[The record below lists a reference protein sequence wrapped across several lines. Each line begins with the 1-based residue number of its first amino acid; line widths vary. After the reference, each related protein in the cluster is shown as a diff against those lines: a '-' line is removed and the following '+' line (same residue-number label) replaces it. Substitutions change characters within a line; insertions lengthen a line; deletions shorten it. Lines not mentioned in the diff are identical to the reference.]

1 MTIASMYLSRI
12 LEFMIKTWKNIVFI
26 FASIAISTN
35 IFGKI
40 ELIDRVVAVVDSGVI
55 MESQL
60 NARVEEILIR
70 LKSDK
75 AELPPL
81 NLLEEQ
87 VLDRLIIEEIQLQIA
102 ERAGI
107 KISDSE
113 LNQTLSRV
121 SAQNN
126 LSLDD
131 FRIKLE
137 EEGTSYKS
145 FRDTIRKELI
155 IQRVQRGK
163 VGAKID
169 ISEQELENFI
179 NSEEG
184 KTQLAEQYNVQHIL
198 LSVKSGLT
206 EEEVGEI
213 QNNANSLIERLNNG
227 ESFEKLA
234 ASYSS
239 GQNALEGGFLGW
251 RTSAELPSLFA
262 QVVSE
267 LKVGEVAQPVRS
279 GAGFHI
285 LKLTDKRGNTVKF
298 LDQTLARHI
307 LVQPS
312 EIRTEKQ
319 TEELIN
325 DIYTR
330 LEDGEDFKQL
340 ARQFSED
347 PGSKMDGGELGWSNP
362 GDYDPAFETTL
373 NATKIG
379 QVSQPVKSSFGWHI
393 IEVMDRRNEDVSQEE
408 QKNRAYQ
415 IIFKRKFEQELQST
429 LIELRAEAYVDIKLT
444 S

>member
-1 MTIASMYLSRI
+1 MKLKFSIKSI
-12 LEFMIKTWKNIVFI
+12 NQIKTFPFLTACCLLLSLNIH
-26 FASIAISTN
+26 S
-35 IFGKI
+35 KI
-40 ELIDRVVAVVDSGVI
+40 ELLDRVVAVVDSGVI

-60 NARVEEILIR
+60 NSRVEEILQR
-70 LKSDK
+70 LKNDN

-81 NLLEEQ
+81 NLIEEQ

-102 ERAGI
+102 DRAGI

-113 LNQTLSRV
+113 LNQTLARV
-121 SAQNN
+121 AAQNN
-126 LSLDD
+126 LSLEE

-137 EEGTSYKS
+137 GEGTSYRS

-169 ISEQELENFI
+169 ISEQEIENFI

-198 LSVKSGLT
+198 LSVSRGST
-206 EEEVGEI
+206 EKEIEEI
-213 QNNANSLIERLNNG
+213 KINANSLISRLNDG

-234 ASYSS
+234 ASFSA
-239 GQNALEGGFLGW
+239 GQNALEGGYLGW
-251 RTSAELPSLFA
+251 RTEAELPSLFA
-262 QVVSE
+262 EVVTE
-267 LKVGEVAQPVRS
+267 LKVGEIASPLRS

-285 LKLTDKRGNTVKF
+285 LKLIDKRGNTVKF

-312 EIRTEKQ
+312 EIRTENQ
-319 TEELIN
+319 AEELIN
-325 DIYTR
+325 TIYER
-330 LEDGEDFKQL
+330 LTSGEDFKQL
-340 ARQFSED
+340 ARQYSED
-347 PGSKMDGGELGWSNP
+347 PGTKMDGGELGWSNP
-362 GDYDPAFETTL
+362 GDYDPAFEQTL

-379 QVSQPVKSSFGWHI
+379 ELSKPVKSSFGWHV

-408 QKNRAYQ
+408 QKDRAFR
-415 IIFKRKFEQELQST
+415 IIFDRKFEQELQST
-429 LIELRAEAYVDIKLT
+429 LIELRAEAYVDIKLN

>member
-1 MTIASMYLSRI
+1 MNQLNILKTSFWTKKNFFVLLISLLASM
-12 LEFMIKTWKNIVFI
+12 
-26 FASIAISTN
+26 N
-35 IFGKI
+35 IFSKI

-60 NARVEEILIR
+60 NSRVEEILIR
-70 LKSDK
+70 LKSDTT
-75 AELPPL
+75 ELPPI

-87 VLDRLIIEEIQLQIA
+87 VLDRLIIEEIQLQLA
-102 ERAGI
+102 DRAGI

-121 SAQNN
+121 SSQNN
-126 LSLDD
+126 LSLED
-131 FRIKLE
+131 FRLKLE
-137 EEGTSYKS
+137 AEGTSYKS
-145 FRDTIRKELI
+145 FRDTIKKELI
-155 IQRVQRGK
+155 IQRVQRGRVGGK
-163 VGAKID
+163 VD
-169 ISEQELENFI
+169 ISEQEIENFI

-184 KTQLAEQYNVQHIL
+184 KSQLAEQYNVQHIL

-206 EEEVGEI
+206 EQQIEEIKDEA
-213 QNNANSLIERLNNG
+213 NNLITRLEG
-227 ESFEKLA
+227 DESFEKLA
-234 ASYSS
+234 TSYSS
-239 GQNALEGGFLGW
+239 GQEALEGGFLGW

-262 QVVSE
+262 NVVTE
-267 LKVGEVAQPVRS
+267 LKVGEVAQPLRS

-312 EIRTEKQ
+312 EIRTENQ
-319 TEELIN
+319 AEELIN
-325 DIYTR
+325 DIYER
-330 LEDGEDFKQL
+330 LTNGEDFKQL

-362 GDYDPAFETTL
+362 GDYDPIFEQTL
-373 NATKIG
+373 NATEIGKI
-379 QVSQPVKSSFGWHI
+379 SEPVQSSFGWHI
-393 IEVMDRRNEDVSQEE
+393 IEAMDRRNEDVSQEE

-444 S
+444 T

>member
-1 MTIASMYLSRI
+1 MDLTKILLIIISIKKKIALT
-12 LEFMIKTWKNIVFI
+12 LLGFLV
-26 FASIAISTN
+26 STN
-35 IFGKI
+35 TYTKI

-60 NARVEEILIR
+60 NSRVEEILIR
-70 LKSDK
+70 LKNDK

-87 VLDRLIIEEIQLQIA
+87 VLDRLIIEEIQLQLA
-102 ERAGI
+102 DRAGI

-121 SAQNN
+121 SSQNN
-126 LSLDD
+126 LSLEE
-131 FRIKLE
+131 FRLKLE
-137 EEGTSYKS
+137 AEGTSYKS
-145 FRDTIRKELI
+145 FRDTIKKELI

-184 KTQLAEQYNVQHIL
+184 RTQLAEQYNVQHIL
-198 LSVKSGLT
+198 LSVKSGLS
-206 EEEVGEI
+206 EI
-213 QNNANSLIERLNNG
+213 EIEAIENEAVSLLERLENG

-234 ASYSS
+234 ASYSA
-239 GQNALEGGFLGW
+239 GQKALEGGFLGW

-262 QVVSE
+262 EVVSG
-267 LKVGEVAQPVRS
+267 LTVGEVAQPVRS

-307 LVQPS
+307 LIQPS
-312 EIRTEKQ
+312 EIRTENQ
-319 TEELIN
+319 AEVLIN
-325 DIYTR
+325 DIYKR
-330 LEDGEDFKQL
+330 LKEGEDFKQL

-362 GDYDPAFETTL
+362 GDYDPAFEMTL
-373 NATKIG
+373 NATEIG
-379 QVSQPVKSSFGWHI
+379 QLSEPVKSSFGWHI

-415 IIFKRKFEQELQST
+415 IIFKRKFDQELQST

>member
-1 MTIASMYLSRI
+1 MKIKFSIKSI
-12 LEFMIKTWKNIVFI
+12 NQIKTFPFLTACCLILSLNIH
-26 FASIAISTN
+26 S
-35 IFGKI
+35 KI
-40 ELIDRVVAVVDSGVI
+40 ELLDRVVAVVDSGVI

-60 NARVEEILIR
+60 NSRVEEILQRI
-70 LKSDK
+70 KNDN

-81 NLLEEQ
+81 NLIEEQ

-102 ERAGI
+102 DRAGI

-113 LNQTLSRV
+113 LNQTLARV
-121 SAQNN
+121 AAQNN
-126 LSLDD
+126 LSLEE

-137 EEGTSYKS
+137 GEGTSYRS

-169 ISEQELENFI
+169 ISEQEIENFI

-198 LSVKSGLT
+198 LSVSRGST
-206 EEEVGEI
+206 EKEIEEI
-213 QNNANSLIERLNNG
+213 KINANSLISRLNGG
-227 ESFEKLA
+227 ENFEKLA
-234 ASYSS
+234 ASFSA
-239 GQNALEGGFLGW
+239 GQNALEGGYLGW
-251 RTSAELPSLFA
+251 RTEAELPSLFA
-262 QVVSE
+262 EVVTE
-267 LKVGEVAQPVRS
+267 LKVGEIASPLRS

-285 LKLTDKRGNTVKF
+285 LKLIDKRGNTVKF

-312 EIRTEKQ
+312 EIRTENQ
-319 TEELIN
+319 AEELIN
-325 DIYTR
+325 SIYER
-330 LEDGEDFKQL
+330 LTSGEDFKQL
-340 ARQFSED
+340 ARQYSED
-347 PGSKMDGGELGWSNP
+347 PGTKMDGGELGWSNP
-362 GDYDPAFETTL
+362 GDYDPAFEQTL

-379 QVSQPVKSSFGWHI
+379 ELSKPVKSSFGWHV

-408 QKNRAYQ
+408 QKDRAFR
-415 IIFKRKFEQELQST
+415 IIFDRKFEQELQST
-429 LIELRAEAYVDIKLT
+429 LIELRAEAYVDIKLN

>member
-1 MTIASMYLSRI
+1 MPMNQTISLKIAKTLLKRI
-12 LEFMIKTWKNIVFI
+12 YFVIGLFLISFNL
-26 FASIAISTN
+26 IA
-35 IFGKI
+35 KI
-40 ELIDRVVAVVDSGVI
+40 ELLDRVVAVVDSGII

-60 NARVEEILIR
+60 NSRVEEILVR

-87 VLDRLIIEEIQLQIA
+87 VLDRLIIEEIQLQLA

-113 LNQTLSRV
+113 LNQTLARV
-121 SAQNN
+121 ASQNN
-126 LSLDD
+126 LSLED

-137 EEGTSYKS
+137 GEGTSYKS

-163 VGAKID
+163 VGSKID

-198 LSVKSGLT
+198 LPVKSGSSELETT
-206 EEEVGEI
+206 EI
-213 QNNANSLIERLNNG
+213 KNNAESLIKRINDG
-227 ESFEKLA
+227 ENFEKLA

-251 RTSAELPSLFA
+251 RSSAELTSLFA
-262 QVVSE
+262 DAV
-267 LKVGEVAQPVRS
+267 LDMKVGEVSSPLKS

-285 LKLTDKRGNTVKF
+285 LKLIDKRGNTVKF

-312 EIRTEKQ
+312 EIRTENQ
-319 TEELIN
+319 AEELIN
-325 DIYTR
+325 SIYQR
-330 LEDGEDFKQL
+330 LVEGEDFKQL

-362 GDYDPAFETTL
+362 GDYDPAFEQAL
-373 NATKIG
+373 NATEIG
-379 QVSQPVKSSFGWHI
+379 QLSEPVKSSFGWHI

-429 LIELRAEAYVDIKLT
+429 LIELRAEAYVDIKLST
-444 S
+444 

>member
-1 MTIASMYLSRI
+1 MDLIKILLIITSIKKKIALT
-12 LEFMIKTWKNIVFI
+12 LLGFLV
-26 FASIAISTN
+26 STN
-35 IFGKI
+35 TYTKI

-60 NARVEEILIR
+60 NSRVEEILIR
-70 LKSDK
+70 LKNDK

-87 VLDRLIIEEIQLQIA
+87 VLDRLIIEEIQLQLA
-102 ERAGI
+102 DRAGI

-121 SAQNN
+121 SSQNN
-126 LSLDD
+126 LSLEE
-131 FRIKLE
+131 FRLKLE
-137 EEGTSYKS
+137 AEGTSYKS
-145 FRDTIRKELI
+145 FRDTIKKELI

-184 KTQLAEQYNVQHIL
+184 RTQLAEQYNVQHIL
-198 LSVKSGLT
+198 LSVKSGLS
-206 EEEVGEI
+206 EI
-213 QNNANSLIERLNNG
+213 EIEAIENEAVSLLERLENG

-234 ASYSS
+234 ASYSA
-239 GQNALEGGFLGW
+239 GQKALEGGFLGW

-262 QVVSE
+262 EVVSG
-267 LKVGEVAQPVRS
+267 LTVGEVAQPVRS

-285 LKLTDKRGNTVKF
+285 LKLTEKRGNTVKF

-312 EIRTEKQ
+312 EIRTENQ
-319 TEELIN
+319 AEVLIN
-325 DIYTR
+325 DIYKR
-330 LEDGEDFKQL
+330 LKEGEDFKQL

-362 GDYDPAFETTL
+362 GDYDPAFEMTL
-373 NATKIG
+373 NATEIG
-379 QVSQPVKSSFGWHI
+379 QLSEPVKSSFGWHI

-415 IIFKRKFEQELQST
+415 IIFKRKFDQELQST

>member
-1 MTIASMYLSRI
+1 MPMNQTISLKIAKTLLKRI
-12 LEFMIKTWKNIVFI
+12 YFVIGLFLISFNL
-26 FASIAISTN
+26 IA
-35 IFGKI
+35 KI
-40 ELIDRVVAVVDSGVI
+40 ELLDRVVAVVDSGII

-60 NARVEEILIR
+60 NSRVEEILVR

-87 VLDRLIIEEIQLQIA
+87 VLDRLIIEEIQLQLA

-113 LNQTLSRV
+113 LNQTLARV
-121 SAQNN
+121 ASQNN
-126 LSLDD
+126 LSLED

-137 EEGTSYKS
+137 GEGTSYKS

-163 VGAKID
+163 VGSKID

-198 LSVKSGLT
+198 LAVKSGSSELETT
-206 EEEVGEI
+206 EI
-213 QNNANSLIERLNNG
+213 KNNAELLIKRINDG
-227 ESFEKLA
+227 ENFEKLA

-251 RTSAELPSLFA
+251 RSSAELPSLFA
-262 QVVSE
+262 DAV
-267 LKVGEVAQPVRS
+267 LDMKVGEVSSPLKS

-285 LKLTDKRGNTVKF
+285 LKLIDKRGNTVKF

-312 EIRTEKQ
+312 EIRTENQAK
-319 TEELIN
+319 ELIN
-325 DIYTR
+325 SIYQR
-330 LEDGEDFKQL
+330 LVEGEDFKQL

-362 GDYDPAFETTL
+362 GDYDPAFEQTL
-373 NATKIG
+373 NATEIG
-379 QVSQPVKSSFGWHI
+379 QLSEPVKSSFGWHI

-429 LIELRAEAYVDIKLT
+429 LIELRAEAYVDIKLST
-444 S
+444 

>member
-12 LEFMIKTWKNIVFI
+12 LEFMIKAWKNIVFI
-26 FASIAISTN
+26 FVSISISTN

-184 KTQLAEQYNVQHIL
+184 KTQLAEQYNVQQ
-198 LSVKSGLT
+198 K
-206 EEEVGEI
+206 
-213 QNNANSLIERLNNG
+213 
-227 ESFEKLA
+227 
-234 ASYSS
+234 
-239 GQNALEGGFLGW
+239 
-251 RTSAELPSLFA
+251 
-262 QVVSE
+262 
-267 LKVGEVAQPVRS
+267 
-279 GAGFHI
+279 
-285 LKLTDKRGNTVKF
+285 DK
-298 LDQTLARHI
+298 
-307 LVQPS
+307 
-312 EIRTEKQ
+312 
-319 TEELIN
+319 
-325 DIYTR
+325 Y
-330 LEDGEDFKQL
+330 
-340 ARQFSED
+340 
-347 PGSKMDGGELGWSNP
+347 
-362 GDYDPAFETTL
+362 
-373 NATKIG
+373 
-379 QVSQPVKSSFGWHI
+379 
-393 IEVMDRRNEDVSQEE
+393 
-408 QKNRAYQ
+408 
-415 IIFKRKFEQELQST
+415 
-429 LIELRAEAYVDIKLT
+429 IK
-444 S
+444 

>member
-1 MTIASMYLSRI
+1 MDLTKKL
-12 LEFMIKTWKNIVFI
+12 LIKISIKKRIVFI
-26 FASIAISTN
+26 LLGFLISTN
-35 IFGKI
+35 TYTKI

-60 NARVEEILIR
+60 NSRVEEILIR
-70 LKSDK
+70 LKNDK

-87 VLDRLIIEEIQLQIA
+87 VLDRLIIEEIQLQLA
-102 ERAGI
+102 DRAGI

-121 SAQNN
+121 SSQNN
-126 LSLDD
+126 LSLEE
-131 FRIKLE
+131 FRLKLE
-137 EEGTSYKS
+137 AEGTSYKS
-145 FRDTIRKELI
+145 FRDTIKKELI

-184 KTQLAEQYNVQHIL
+184 RTQLAEQYNVQHIL
-198 LSVKSGLT
+198 LSVKSGLS
-206 EEEVGEI
+206 EI
-213 QNNANSLIERLNNG
+213 EIEAIEDEAVSLLERLENG

-234 ASYSS
+234 ASYSA
-239 GQNALEGGFLGW
+239 GQKALEGGFLGW

-262 QVVSE
+262 EVVSG
-267 LKVGEVAQPVRS
+267 LTVGEVAQPVRS

-312 EIRTEKQ
+312 EIRTENQ
-319 TEELIN
+319 AEILIN
-325 DIYTR
+325 DIFKR
-330 LEDGEDFKQL
+330 VKEGEDFKQL

-362 GDYDPAFETTL
+362 GDYDPAFEMTL
-373 NATKIG
+373 NATEIG
-379 QVSQPVKSSFGWHI
+379 QLSEPIKSSFGWHI

-415 IIFKRKFEQELQST
+415 IIFKRKFDQELQST

>member
-1 MTIASMYLSRI
+1 MNQLNILKTSFWTKKNFFVLLVSLLASM
-12 LEFMIKTWKNIVFI
+12 NIY
-26 FASIAISTN
+26 S
-35 IFGKI
+35 KI

-60 NARVEEILIR
+60 NSRVEEILIR
-70 LKSDK
+70 LKSDTT
-75 AELPPL
+75 ELPPI

-87 VLDRLIIEEIQLQIA
+87 VLDRLIIEEIQLQLA
-102 ERAGI
+102 DRAGI

-121 SAQNN
+121 SSQNN

-131 FRIKLE
+131 FRLKLE
-137 EEGTSYKS
+137 AEGTSYKS
-145 FRDTIRKELI
+145 FRDTIKKELI
-155 IQRVQRGK
+155 IQRVQRGRVGGK
-163 VGAKID
+163 VD
-169 ISEQELENFI
+169 ISEQEIENFI

-184 KTQLAEQYNVQHIL
+184 KSQLAEQYNVQHIL
-198 LSVKSGLT
+198 LSVKSGST
-206 EEEVGEI
+206 EQQIEKIRNEA
-213 QNNANSLIERLNNG
+213 NNLITRLEG
-227 ESFEKLA
+227 DESFEKLA

-239 GQNALEGGFLGW
+239 GQEALEGGFLGW

-262 QVVSE
+262 NVVTE
-267 LKVGEVAQPVRS
+267 LKVGEVAQPLRS

-312 EIRTEKQ
+312 EIRTENQ
-319 TEELIN
+319 AEELIN
-325 DIYTR
+325 EIYER
-330 LEDGEDFKQL
+330 LTNGEDFKQL

-362 GDYDPAFETTL
+362 GDYDPVFEKTL
-373 NATKIG
+373 NATEIGKI
-379 QVSQPVKSSFGWHI
+379 SEPVQSSFGWHI
-393 IEVMDRRNEDVSQEE
+393 IEAMDRRNEDVSQEE

-444 S
+444 T

>member
-1 MTIASMYLSRI
+1 MKIKFSIKSI
-12 LEFMIKTWKNIVFI
+12 NQIKTFPFLTACCLLLSLNIH
-26 FASIAISTN
+26 S
-35 IFGKI
+35 KI
-40 ELIDRVVAVVDSGVI
+40 ELLDRVVAVVDSGVI

-60 NARVEEILIR
+60 NSRVEEILQRI
-70 LKSDK
+70 KNDN

-81 NLLEEQ
+81 NLIEEQ

-102 ERAGI
+102 DRAGI

-113 LNQTLSRV
+113 LNQTLARV
-121 SAQNN
+121 AAQNN
-126 LSLDD
+126 LSLEE

-137 EEGTSYKS
+137 GEGTSYRS

-169 ISEQELENFI
+169 ISEQEIENFI

-198 LSVKSGLT
+198 LSVSRGST
-206 EEEVGEI
+206 EKEIEEI
-213 QNNANSLIERLNNG
+213 KINANSLISRLNDG

-234 ASYSS
+234 ASFSA
-239 GQNALEGGFLGW
+239 GQNALEGGYLGW
-251 RTSAELPSLFA
+251 RTEAELPSLFA
-262 QVVSE
+262 EVVTE
-267 LKVGEVAQPVRS
+267 LKVGEIASPLRS

-285 LKLTDKRGNTVKF
+285 LKLIDKRGNTVKF

-312 EIRTEKQ
+312 EIRTENQ
-319 TEELIN
+319 AEELIN
-325 DIYTR
+325 TIYER
-330 LEDGEDFKQL
+330 LTSGEDFKQL
-340 ARQFSED
+340 ARQYSED
-347 PGSKMDGGELGWSNP
+347 PGTKMDGGELGWSNP
-362 GDYDPAFETTL
+362 GDYDPAFEQTL

-379 QVSQPVKSSFGWHI
+379 ELSKPVKSSFGWHV

-408 QKNRAYQ
+408 QKDRAFR
-415 IIFKRKFEQELQST
+415 IIFDRKFEQELQST
-429 LIELRAEAYVDIKLT
+429 LIELRAEAYVDIKL
-444 S
+444 SS

>member
-1 MTIASMYLSRI
+1 MKIKFSPKSINQIKISSLLATFCLILS
-12 LEFMIKTWKNIVFI
+12 LNVH
-26 FASIAISTN
+26 S
-35 IFGKI
+35 KI
-40 ELIDRVVAVVDSGVI
+40 ELLDRVVAVVDSGVI

-60 NARVEEILIR
+60 NSRVEEILQR
-70 LKSDK
+70 LKNDN

-81 NLLEEQ
+81 NLIEEQ

-102 ERAGI
+102 DRAGI

-113 LNQTLSRV
+113 LNQTLARV
-121 SAQNN
+121 AAQNN
-126 LSLDD
+126 LSLEE

-137 EEGTSYKS
+137 GEGTSYRS

-169 ISEQELENFI
+169 ISEQEIENFI

-198 LSVKSGLT
+198 LSVSRGST
-206 EEEVGEI
+206 EKEIEEI
-213 QNNANSLIERLNNG
+213 KINANSLISRLNDG

-234 ASYSS
+234 ASFSA
-239 GQNALEGGFLGW
+239 GQNALEGGYLGW
-251 RTSAELPSLFA
+251 RTEAELPSLFA
-262 QVVSE
+262 EVVTE
-267 LKVGEVAQPVRS
+267 LKVGEIASPLRS

-285 LKLTDKRGNTVKF
+285 LKLIDKRGNTVKF

-312 EIRTEKQ
+312 EIRTENQ
-319 TEELIN
+319 AEELIN
-325 DIYTR
+325 TIYER
-330 LEDGEDFKQL
+330 LTSGEDFKQL
-340 ARQFSED
+340 ARQYSED
-347 PGSKMDGGELGWSNP
+347 PGTKMDGGELGWSNP
-362 GDYDPAFETTL
+362 GDYDPAFEQTL

-379 QVSQPVKSSFGWHI
+379 ELSKPVKSSFGWHV

-408 QKNRAYQ
+408 QKDRAFR
-415 IIFKRKFEQELQST
+415 IIFDRKFEQELQST
-429 LIELRAEAYVDIKLT
+429 LIELRAEAYVDIKLN

>member
-1 MTIASMYLSRI
+1 MKIKFSIKSI
-12 LEFMIKTWKNIVFI
+12 NQIKTFPFLTACCLLLSLNIH
-26 FASIAISTN
+26 S
-35 IFGKI
+35 KI
-40 ELIDRVVAVVDSGVI
+40 ELLDRVVAVVDSGVI

-60 NARVEEILIR
+60 NSRVEEILQRI
-70 LKSDK
+70 KNDN

-81 NLLEEQ
+81 NLIEEQ

-102 ERAGI
+102 DRAGI

-113 LNQTLSRV
+113 LNQTLARV
-121 SAQNN
+121 AAQNN
-126 LSLDD
+126 LSLEE

-137 EEGTSYKS
+137 GEGTSYRS

-169 ISEQELENFI
+169 ISEQEIENFI

-198 LSVKSGLT
+198 LSVESGST
-206 EEEVGEI
+206 EKEIEEI
-213 QNNANSLIERLNNG
+213 KINANSLISRLNDG

-234 ASYSS
+234 ASFSA
-239 GQNALEGGFLGW
+239 GQNALEGGYLGW
-251 RTSAELPSLFA
+251 RTEAELPSLFA
-262 QVVSE
+262 EVVTE
-267 LKVGEVAQPVRS
+267 LKVGEIASPLRS

-285 LKLTDKRGNTVKF
+285 LKLIDKRGNTVKF

-312 EIRTEKQ
+312 EIRTENQ
-319 TEELIN
+319 AEELIN
-325 DIYTR
+325 TIYER
-330 LEDGEDFKQL
+330 LTSGEDFKQL
-340 ARQFSED
+340 ARQYSED
-347 PGSKMDGGELGWSNP
+347 PGTKMDGGELGWSNP
-362 GDYDPAFETTL
+362 GDYDPAFEQTL

-379 QVSQPVKSSFGWHI
+379 ELSKPVKSSFGWHV

-408 QKNRAYQ
+408 QKDRAFR
-415 IIFKRKFEQELQST
+415 IIFDRKFEQELQST
-429 LIELRAEAYVDIKLT
+429 LIELRAEAYVDIKLN

>member
-1 MTIASMYLSRI
+1 MKLKFSIKSI
-12 LEFMIKTWKNIVFI
+12 NQIKTFPFLTACCLLLSLNIH
-26 FASIAISTN
+26 S
-35 IFGKI
+35 KI
-40 ELIDRVVAVVDSGVI
+40 ELLDRVVAVVDSGVI

-60 NARVEEILIR
+60 NSRVEEILQRI
-70 LKSDK
+70 KNDN

-81 NLLEEQ
+81 NLIEEQ

-102 ERAGI
+102 DRAGI

-113 LNQTLSRV
+113 LNQTLARV
-121 SAQNN
+121 AAQNN
-126 LSLDD
+126 LSLEE

-137 EEGTSYKS
+137 GEGTSYRS

-169 ISEQELENFI
+169 ISEQEIENFI

-198 LSVKSGLT
+198 LSVKSGST
-206 EEEVGEI
+206 EKEIEEI
-213 QNNANSLIERLNNG
+213 KINANSLISRLNDG

-234 ASYSS
+234 ASFSA
-239 GQNALEGGFLGW
+239 GQNALEGGYLGW
-251 RTSAELPSLFA
+251 RTEAELPSLFA
-262 QVVSE
+262 EVVTE
-267 LKVGEVAQPVRS
+267 LKVGEIASPLRS

-285 LKLTDKRGNTVKF
+285 LKLIDKRGNTVKF

-312 EIRTEKQ
+312 EIRTENQ
-319 TEELIN
+319 AEELIN
-325 DIYTR
+325 TIYER
-330 LEDGEDFKQL
+330 LTSGEDFNQL
-340 ARQFSED
+340 ARQYSED
-347 PGSKMDGGELGWSNP
+347 PGTKMDGGELGWSNP
-362 GDYDPAFETTL
+362 GDYDPAFEQTL

-379 QVSQPVKSSFGWHI
+379 ELSKPVKSSFGWHV

-408 QKNRAYQ
+408 QKDRAFR
-415 IIFKRKFEQELQST
+415 IIFDRKFEQELQTT
-429 LIELRAEAYVDIKLT
+429 LIELRAEAYVDIKLN

>member
-1 MTIASMYLSRI
+1 MDLTKKL
-12 LEFMIKTWKNIVFI
+12 FIKISIKKRIVFI
-26 FASIAISTN
+26 LLGFLISTN
-35 IFGKI
+35 IYTKI

-60 NARVEEILIR
+60 NSRVEEILIR
-70 LKSDK
+70 LKNDK

-87 VLDRLIIEEIQLQIA
+87 VLDRLIIEEIQLQLA
-102 ERAGI
+102 DRAGI

-121 SAQNN
+121 SSQNN
-126 LSLDD
+126 LSLEE
-131 FRIKLE
+131 FRLKLE
-137 EEGTSYKS
+137 AEGTSYKS
-145 FRDTIRKELI
+145 FRDTIKKELI

-184 KTQLAEQYNVQHIL
+184 RTQLAEQYNVQHIL
-198 LSVKSGLT
+198 LSVKSGLS
-206 EEEVGEI
+206 EI
-213 QNNANSLIERLNNG
+213 EIEAIENEAVSLLERLENG

-234 ASYSS
+234 ASYSA
-239 GQNALEGGFLGW
+239 GQKALEGGFLGW

-262 QVVSE
+262 EVVTG
-267 LKVGEVAQPVRS
+267 LTVGEVAQPVRS

-285 LKLTDKRGNTVKF
+285 LKLTEKRGNTVKF

-312 EIRTEKQ
+312 EIRTENQ
-319 TEELIN
+319 AEILIN
-325 DIYTR
+325 DIFKR
-330 LEDGEDFKQL
+330 LKEGEDFKQL

-362 GDYDPAFETTL
+362 GDYDPAFEMTL
-373 NATKIG
+373 NATEIG
-379 QVSQPVKSSFGWHI
+379 QLSEPVKSSFGWHI

-415 IIFKRKFEQELQST
+415 IIFKRKFDQELQST

>member
-1 MTIASMYLSRI
+1 MDLTKI
-12 LEFMIKTWKNIVFI
+12 LLIMISIKKKTAFI
-26 FASIAISTN
+26 LLGFLISTN
-35 IFGKI
+35 TYTKI

-60 NARVEEILIR
+60 NSRVEEILIR
-70 LKSDK
+70 LKNDK

-87 VLDRLIIEEIQLQIA
+87 VLDRLIIEEIQLQLA
-102 ERAGI
+102 DRAGI

-121 SAQNN
+121 SSQNN
-126 LSLDD
+126 LSLEE
-131 FRIKLE
+131 FRLKLE
-137 EEGTSYKS
+137 AEGTSYKS
-145 FRDTIRKELI
+145 FRDTIKKELI

-184 KTQLAEQYNVQHIL
+184 RTQLAEQYNVQHIL
-198 LSVKSGLT
+198 LSVKSGLS
-206 EEEVGEI
+206 EI
-213 QNNANSLIERLNNG
+213 EIEAIEDEAVSLLERLENG

-234 ASYSS
+234 ASYSA
-239 GQNALEGGFLGW
+239 GQKALEGGFLGW

-262 QVVSE
+262 EVVTG
-267 LKVGEVAQPVRS
+267 LAVGEVAQPVRS

-285 LKLTDKRGNTVKF
+285 LKLTEKRGNTVKF

-312 EIRTEKQ
+312 EIRTENQ
-319 TEELIN
+319 AEVLIN
-325 DIYTR
+325 DIYKR
-330 LEDGEDFKQL
+330 LKEGEDFKQL

-362 GDYDPAFETTL
+362 GDYDPAFEMTL
-373 NATKIG
+373 NATEIG
-379 QVSQPVKSSFGWHI
+379 QLSEPVKSSFGWHI

-415 IIFKRKFEQELQST
+415 IIFKRKFDQELQST

>member
-1 MTIASMYLSRI
+1 MDLTKILLIKFSMKKR
-12 LEFMIKTWKNIVFI
+12 IVFI
-26 FASIAISTN
+26 LLGFLISTN
-35 IFGKI
+35 TYTKI

-60 NARVEEILIR
+60 NSRVEEILIR
-70 LKSDK
+70 LKNDK

-87 VLDRLIIEEIQLQIA
+87 VLDRLIIEEIQLQLA
-102 ERAGI
+102 DRAGI

-121 SAQNN
+121 SSQNN
-126 LSLDD
+126 LSLEE
-131 FRIKLE
+131 FRLKLE
-137 EEGTSYKS
+137 AEGTSYKS
-145 FRDTIRKELI
+145 FRDTIKKELI

-184 KTQLAEQYNVQHIL
+184 RTQLAEQYNVQHIL
-198 LSVKSGLT
+198 LSVKSGLS
-206 EEEVGEI
+206 EI
-213 QNNANSLIERLNNG
+213 EIEAIENEAVSLLERLENG

-234 ASYSS
+234 ASYSA
-239 GQNALEGGFLGW
+239 GQKALEGGFLGW

-262 QVVSE
+262 EVVTG
-267 LKVGEVAQPVRS
+267 LTVGEVAQPVRS

-285 LKLTDKRGNTVKF
+285 LKLTEKRGNTVKF

-312 EIRTEKQ
+312 EIRTENQ
-319 TEELIN
+319 AEILIN
-325 DIYTR
+325 DIFKR
-330 LEDGEDFKQL
+330 LKEGEDFKQL

-362 GDYDPAFETTL
+362 GDYDPAFEMTL
-373 NATKIG
+373 NATEIG
-379 QVSQPVKSSFGWHI
+379 QLSEPVKSSFGWHI

-415 IIFKRKFEQELQST
+415 IIFKRKFDQELQST